1 MNVNFFY
8 LLGGFVIPDN
18 LLPVDI
24 GTPPII
30 ILEMLVIS
38 IILRLASMRKPI
50 SKLNAKGLLGGDT
63 IHMLKSLL
71 YALIW
76 KGIISLRY

>member
-1 MNVNFFY
+1 MSIFY

-30 ILEMLVIS
+30 IIVVLVIN
-38 IILRLASMRKPI
+38 IIL
-50 SKLNAKGLLGGDT
+50 
-63 IHMLKSLL
+63 
-71 YALIW
+71 
-76 KGIISLRY
+76 